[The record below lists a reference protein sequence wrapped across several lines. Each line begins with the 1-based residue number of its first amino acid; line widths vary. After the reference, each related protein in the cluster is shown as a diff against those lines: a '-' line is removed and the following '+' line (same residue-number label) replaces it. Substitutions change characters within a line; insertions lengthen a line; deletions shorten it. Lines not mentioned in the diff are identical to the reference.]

1 MLEQFIKNIFT
12 FFLTRN
18 YDSEM
23 DMDIEE
29 NKEYVKEIIHLLF
42 D

>member
-18 YDSEM
+18 YHG
-23 DMDIEE
+23 DMTIEE